1 LTPEFTAA
9 RVTLS
14 SKTPGYS
21 MALQKY
27 LADKKA
33 AVDQALD
40 AVIPPE
46 SAYPASIHKAMR
58 YCLFAGGKRL
68 RPILAIAAA
77 EAVGGDGR
85 SIIREACALELIHTY
100 SLVHDDLPAMDDDDY
115 RRGIPTTHTVFGE
128 APAILAGDA
137 LLTEAFKLLAGGLA
151 AGKHSAV
158 QLLAVIEL
166 LAEACGSRGLIGGQV
181 VDLESAGKVID
192 EGVLDYIHRHKP
204 GRLIVASIELG
215 ARLAG
220 GSAEQLQ
227 FLRDYGAAIG
237 LAFQIADDILDV
249 VGSSASLGK
258 ETGSDEKKQKA
269 TWPALY
275 GLEEAGRRQRA
286 LCGEAVAALAAFDE
300 KADPLRSIARYI
312 IERNA

>member
-1 LTPEFTAA
+1 LLY
-9 RVTLS
+9 TL
-14 SKTPGYS
+14 YS
-21 MALQKY
+21 GSFSMDLQNY
-27 LADKKA
+27 LREKKA
-33 AVDQALD
+33 AVEQELGS
-40 AVIPPE
+40 VIAPE

-68 RPILAIAAA
+68 RPILALAAA
-77 EAVGGDGR
+77 EAVGGDWQ
-85 SIIREACALELIHTY
+85 SILREACALELIHTY
-100 SLVHDDLPAMDDDDY
+100 SLVHDDLPAMDNDDY
-115 RRGIPTTHTVFGE
+115 RRGAPTTHMVFGE
-128 APAILAGDA
+128 ALAILAGDA

-151 AGKHSAV
+151 SGKHSAA

-181 VDLESAGKVID
+181 VDLESEGKVLD
-192 EGVLDYIHRHKP
+192 EGVLDYIHRHKT
-204 GRLIVASIELG
+204 GRLIIASIELG

-220 GSAEQLQ
+220 GAAEQLQ
-227 FLRDYGAAIG
+227 CLRNYGAAIG

-269 TWPALY
+269 TWPALC
-275 GLEEAGRRQRA
+275 GLAEAERRQRA
-286 LCGEAVAALAAFDE
+286 LCEEAVAALAAFDE

-312 IERNA
+312 IERDA